1 MAEGLSGCAGQILD
15 GLIGLSPVDLLVVSI
30 GFGVGFLEKDH
41 PKFAVFTVTEGR
53 TVPRGTGR
61 NVSIELYQ
69 LPSTVDAHPNQKI
82 AIFQIKILKKP
93 LY

>member
-1 MAEGLSGCAGQILD
+1 VAEGLSGCAGQILD

-30 GFGVGFLEKDH
+30 GFGVGFLQKHH
-41 PKFAVFTVTEGR
+41 PKFAVFAVAECR
-53 TVPRGTGR
+53 AVPRGTGR
-61 NVSIELYQ
+61 NVSIQLNQ

-82 AIFQIKILKKP
+82 AIFQIKILKQS